1 MNTETRRIFTL
12 ILFHRQGGMCCY
24 CRRFMTISYEP
35 RERSR
40 PQAATLEHLHRK
52 ADGGRDNR
60 DNFAA
65 ACKECNNR
73 RGNRDWLYFT
83 SLKRNEF

>member
-1 MNTETRRIFTL
+1 
-12 ILFHRQGGMCCY
+12 
-24 CRRFMTISYEP
+24 MTISYEP